1 MCILTIVTI
10 NFNSGEGLGLTYNS
24 VIQQIA
30 HNRETY
36 QWILIDGLSHDKSSD
51 FCRSPYDV
59 NYDVVVSEPDSGIY
73 NAMNKGL
80 DLATGDYILFMNSGD
95 EFFSGFSSKSWTNFL
110 NLNDKCVYYTNVFV
124 KYKYRNNVLVDY
136 SRKSLSFN
144 LGLPFCHQ
152 AVYVPKSI
160 YKYNR
165 FDESYR
171 IYATLPYFYQVTKN
185 NRIKHIN
192 ITSCVYDM
200 SGVSSTISLDNL
212 RELIRFNK
220 NIGEYNIKIFFRIV
234 MLAVKSKIKKLI
246 KFD

>member
-1 MCILTIVTI
+1 MCVLTIVTV

-30 HNRETY
+30 LNRERY

-59 NYDVVVSEPDSGIY
+59 NFDVVISERDSGIY

-80 DLATGDYILFMNSGD
+80 DLAIGDYILFMNSGD
-95 EFFSGFSSKSWTNFL
+95 GFSPGFSLRSWTNFL
-110 NLNDKCVYYTNVFV
+110 ESHHGVYYTNVFV
-124 KYKYRNNVLVDY
+124 KYKNRNNMLVDY
-136 SRKSLSFN
+136 SRKSLRFN

-152 AVYVPKSI
+152 AVYVPRSI
-160 YKYNR
+160 YKHNR

-171 IYATLPYFYQVTKN
+171 IYATLPYFYQVLKN
-185 NRIKHIN
+185 NRIEHIN
-192 ITSCVYDM
+192 ITSCIYDM
-200 SGVSSTISLDNL
+200 SGVSSTISRNNV

-220 NIGEYNIKIFFRIV
+220 NVGEYDINIFLRIF
-234 MLAVKSKIKKLI
+234 LLSVKSRIKKLL
-246 KFD
+246 KFN